1 MGGSGGGGGI
11 GIGPN
16 LGSGG
21 GGTPGSSCE
30 TLVFT
35 TRFVAVNEADL
46 DGVNEGDT
54 VSLVIAREDPNSVIF
69 ITANGKKLSE
79 VETSQKIKL
88 IECLRGGHTYAG
100 VLTEIDGD
108 CCKVSVSHSGK
119 A

>member
-16 LGSGG
+16 LGASGG
-21 GGTPGSSCE
+21 GPSGSSCE
-30 TLVFT
+30 SLTFT
-35 TRFVAVNEADL
+35 TRFVAENEADL
-46 DGVNEGDT
+46 DGINEGDI
-54 VSLVIAREDPNSVIF
+54 VSLVIAREDPNSIIF
-69 ITANGKKLSE
+69 ITANGNKLSE

-88 IECLRGGHTYAG
+88 IECLRGGHSYSG

-108 CCKVSVSHSGK
+108 CCKVSVSHSGN